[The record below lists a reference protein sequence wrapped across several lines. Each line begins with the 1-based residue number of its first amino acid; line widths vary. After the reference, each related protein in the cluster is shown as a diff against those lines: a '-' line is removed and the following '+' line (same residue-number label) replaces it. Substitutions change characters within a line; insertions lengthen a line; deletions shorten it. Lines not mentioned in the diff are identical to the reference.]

1 MRVLMFHNRYRE
13 QGGEDLSAIQ
23 ETRALEQQGVEVIP
37 VEADNELPADA
48 GFVSEAKMG
57 WQAAWSMASYE
68 RAVRLCRKYRPDVAH
83 VQNFWMRLSPAV
95 HAACRQAGVATVQSL
110 RNYRLLCTNALLLR
124 NGEVCEDCVGK
135 IPWRGVARACYR
147 DSRAASAAVA
157 GMIVVNRMRRTWERD
172 VDAFLTPSNHSRQL
186 FLRADFPPD
195 RVFVKPNCLED
206 FGEAARPPSASREI
220 LYLGRL
226 SAEKGLRLLLEASKR
241 AGLEDVGQLTLV
253 GEGDE
258 LDSLRNLAAALELSE
273 PSVVFAGQKPP
284 DQVQQ
289 LVRRARAVVLPSLAY
304 ETFGR
309 PVIEAFAAGRPAI
322 VSDFG
327 APGDIVEQGTT
338 GLTFPRGDTQR
349 LGEALRAV
357 LTDGALADQM
367 GRRARAEYE
376 AKYTLEKSFE
386 ILMKTY
392 RFALERGG
400 QPIPE
405 RLRGF
410 EPIQVPA

>member
-13 QGGEDLSAIQ
+13 QGGEDLSVTQ
-23 ETRALEQQGVEVIP
+23 ETQALEQEGVEVIP
-37 VEADNELPADA
+37 VEADNDLPADA
-48 GFVSEAKMG
+48 GLLSEAKMG
-57 WQAAWSMASYE
+57 WHAVWSLSSYE
-68 RAVRLCRKYRPDVAH
+68 HAARLCRKYRPDVAH

-135 IPWRGVARACYR
+135 IPWRGVTRACYR

-157 GMIVVNRMRRTWERD
+157 GMIVINRMRRTWERD
-172 VDAFLTPSNHSRQL
+172 VDAFLTPSNHSRQR
-186 FLRADFPPD
+186 FLRADFPRG
-195 RVFVKPNCLED
+195 RVFVKPNCLAD

-241 AGLEDVGQLTLV
+241 TGLDDIGRLTLV

-258 LDSLRNLAAALELSE
+258 RDSLQKLAEALELSE
-273 PSVVFAGQKPP
+273 PSLVFAGQKAP
-284 DQVQQ
+284 DEVQQ
-289 LVRRARAVVLPSLAY
+289 MVRSARAVVLPSLAY

-309 PVIEAFAAGRPAI
+309 PVIEAFAAGRPAV

-327 APGDIVEQGTT
+327 APGDIVKQGTT
-338 GLTFPRGDTQR
+338 GLTFPRGDTER
-349 LGEALRAV
+349 LGEALKTV
-357 LTDGALADQM
+357 LTDGAAADRM
-367 GRRARAEYE
+367 GRRAREEYE

-392 RFALERGG
+392 RFALGRRGR
-400 QPIPE
+400 PIPKQ
-405 RLRGF
+405 LRGF
-410 EPIQVPA
+410 EPIRVPE

>member
-83 VQNFWMRLSPAV
+83 VQNFWMRLTPAV
-95 HAACRQAGVATVQSL
+95 HAGCRQAGVATVQSL

-172 VDAFLTPSNHSRQL
+172 VDAFLTPSNHSRQR
-186 FLRADFPPD
+186 FLRADFPRG
-195 RVFVKPNCLED
+195 RVFVKPNCLAD
-206 FGEAARPPSASREI
+206 FGEAPQPPSASREI

-226 SAEKGLRLLLEASKR
+226 SSEKGLSLLLEASKR

-258 LDSLRNLAAALELSE
+258 LESLQKLAEALELSE
-273 PSVVFAGQKPP
+273 PSVVFAGQKSP

-376 AKYTLEKSFE
+376 AKYTL
-386 ILMKTY
+386 
-392 RFALERGG
+392 
-400 QPIPE
+400 
-405 RLRGF
+405 
-410 EPIQVPA
+410 